1 MIAAFWAPSTIP
13 GHNDSSSTALI
24 VFQASKLVSV
34 LINCSHC
41 VPEHLCDS
49 QVDLF
54 PGLSPILTVGNNST
68 SQQISF
74 LNNSVY
80 PEVSPLPTIIFPTFY
95 FPRTTLLQT
104 TSFLLHLYSLPLPLL
119 LLLLTLW
126 NHPSLHLILSACFL
140 PRNLPSTV
148 LTTVF
153 VYRIVY

>member
-54 PGLSPILTVGNNST
+54 PGLSPILTGM
-68 SQQISF
+68 
-74 LNNSVY
+74 
-80 PEVSPLPTIIFPTFY
+80 Y
-95 FPRTTLLQT
+95 FSLADFAGVLDCNVKDLQ
-104 TSFLLHLYSLPLPLL
+104 P
-119 LLLLTLW
+119 
-126 NHPSLHLILSACFL
+126 
-140 PRNLPSTV
+140 
-148 LTTVF
+148 
-153 VYRIVY
+153 